1 MSAPLNISAEELS
14 LISFEDFEKQNYPL
28 RLAYYKDNKYFY
40 KGEFSARTNGIGETR
55 FFRAYLNEFI
65 KSYKP
70 ELINKEKDLWLYLKE
85 NGEFV
90 VTKGENGET
99 TVDLSQK
106 DFFMYN
112 LLCFLNLVRFWDEFN
127 EIRNFNTER
136 TPVIIKLPDNCDF
149 NCIVEI
155 INEKKVYFVVQND
168 DLKEMYCY

>member
-1 MSAPLNISAEELS
+1 MSAEERS
-14 LISFEDFEKQNYPL
+14 PMCFDDFEKQNYSL
-28 RLAYYKDNKYFY
+28 RLAYCKDNKYFY
-40 KGEFSARTNGIGETR
+40 KGKFSALTNGVGETR

-70 ELINKEKDLWLYLKE
+70 ELINKEKDLWLSLKS

-99 TVDLSQK
+99 TADLSQK

-127 EIRNFNTER
+127 EIRDINIKR
-136 TPVIIKLPDNCDF
+136 MPVVIKLPDNCDF
-149 NCIVEI
+149 DLDCLIDRIKKMKSGVIVV
-155 INEKKVYFVVQND
+155 N
-168 DLKEMYCY
+168 